1 MAPARPERRVQS
13 LSSEPG
19 TVGSKEDKFTRT
31 APWRSRWDQAGAEF
45 VASDSEWCDRFS
57 ARLIALMSDVD
68 YPTACA
74 TALDLA
80 SNDALRALAPE
91 WLAEDLARAQVG
103 LSEMPREAKR
113 PAAADKVPKRP
124 SSRRR

>member
-1 MAPARPERRVQS
+1 M
-13 LSSEPG
+13 SEPASVS
-19 TVGSKEDKFTRT
+19 TKEDKFTRT

-57 ARLIALMSDVD
+57 ARLIALVSDVD

-103 LSEMPREAKR
+103 LSEVPREANR